1 MGNSKK
7 KKRKKKIGYNSLGML
22 AIALVAV
29 LLLGGLMRQSSDLQE
44 KLAGYDAKAE
54 SLQQDIED
62 EQARTE
68 EIDKLKR
75 YMETDEYAEEVARE
89 RLGLVKDNETVLR
102 KNSKENSS
110 LSKTFESPS
119 SVFDRYF
126 RNRSL

>member
-7 KKRKKKIGYNSLGML
+7 KKRKKKIGYNSLGMF

-44 KLAGYDAKAE
+44 KLTGYDAKAE

-89 RLGLVKDNETVLR
+89 RLGLVKDNETVF
-102 KNSKENSS
+102 KKEQ
-110 LSKTFESPS
+110 
-119 SVFDRYF
+119 
-126 RNRSL
+126 